1 MGSFRIAFMGTPDF
15 AVPALDALIAAGHE
29 IVGVYTRP
37 PRPAGRGQR
46 ERRSPV
52 HELADRRGLRVLH
65 PGRLAD
71 PDPFAALSPDVA
83 VVAAYGLILPAAFLE
98 APRLGCVNI
107 HASLLPR
114 WRGAA
119 PIQRAIMA
127 GDAETGITVMQ
138 MDEGLD
144 TGGILSQRRMP
155 IGPADDAGT
164 VHDALAGMGTA
175 LVVETLAEMAAGR
188 CRARPQPDEGV
199 TYAAK
204 IDRAE
209 TRIDW
214 RKPAREIHRQIR
226 ALSPVP
232 GAWFEIGGARVR
244 VLAARP
250 VPGPTLPPGTAIDDG
265 AAIACGDGSLVL
277 ERLQRAGKQA
287 VDAVAF
293 LRGFPIP
300 PGTVL
305 PVEAA

>member
-1 MGSFRIAFMGTPDF
+1 MRLT
-15 AVPALDALIAAGHE
+15 DADE
-29 IVGVYTRP
+29 
-37 PRPAGRGQR
+37 
-46 ERRSPV
+46 
-52 HELADRRGLRVLH
+52 
-65 PGRLAD
+65 
-71 PDPFAALSPDVA
+71 FAAFAPDIA
-83 VVAAYGLILPAAFLE
+83 VVAAYGLILPPAVLE

-127 GDAETGITVMQ
+127 GDEETGITIMQ

-144 TGGILSQRRMP
+144 TGGILSQRRIP
-155 IGPADDAGT
+155 IGPADDAGAL
-164 VHDALAGMGTA
+164 HDALAGIGA
-175 LVVETLAEMAAGR
+175 GLIVETLAEMAEGR
-188 CRARPQPDEGV
+188 CRARPQPDQGV

-214 RKPAREIHRQIR
+214 RKSASELHRQVR
-226 ALSPVP
+226 GLSPYP
-232 GAWFEIGGARVR
+232 GAWFVAGGARVR

-250 VPGPTLPPGTAIDDG
+250 ARGAELPPGTAIDDG
-265 AAIACGDGSLVL
+265 AAIACGSGALRI

-287 VDAVAF
+287 VDIGAF

-300 PGTVL
+300 AGTVL
-305 PVEAA
+305 PVDSA